1 MDQMNKENSNLGIV
15 KISDEVIG
23 VISAIAASE
32 IDGIVEVDNIK
43 GLTHKIKN
51 KKHLGKA
58 VKVNMDEDAA
68 VIEMAVAVK
77 YGANIP
83 NVVAEVQENIK
94 KTVEAITGLNV
105 KLVNIIVQNIVISKN
120 EEENEI
126 KEK

>member
-1 MDQMNKENSNLGIV
+1 MDQMNKENTNLGIV

-32 IDGIVEVDNIK
+32 IDGIVEVDTK

-51 KKHLGKA
+51 RKHLAKS
-58 VKVNMDEDAA
+58 VKVNMDAEAA
-68 VIEMAVAVK
+68 VIEIGLAVK
-77 YGANIP
+77 YGVNIP
-83 NVVAEVQENIK
+83 SVVVEVQENIK

-105 KLVNIIVQNIVISKN
+105 KLVNVIVQNIVILKN

>member
-1 MDQMNKENSNLGIV
+1 MDQMNKENTNLGIV

-32 IDGIVEVDNIK
+32 IDGIVEVDTK
-43 GLTHKIKN
+43 GLTHKLKN
-51 KKHLGKA
+51 RKHLGKT
-58 VKVNMDEDAA
+58 VKVNMDTDAA
-68 VIEMAVAVK
+68 VIEIAIAVK
-77 YGANIP
+77 YGVNIP
-83 NVVAEVQENIK
+83 GVVAEVQENIK

-105 KLVNIIVQNIVISKN
+105 KLVNVIVQNIVILKN

>member
-1 MDQMNKENSNLGIV
+1 MDQMNKENTNLGIV

-32 IDGIVEVDNIK
+32 IDGIVEVDNTK

-51 KKHLGKA
+51 RKHLGKT

-68 VIEMAVAVK
+68 VIEIAISVK
-77 YGANIP
+77 YGVSIP
-83 NVVAEVQENIK
+83 NVVEEVQENIK

-105 KLVNIIVQNIVISKN
+105 KLVNVMVQNIIILKN

>member
-1 MDQMNKENSNLGIV
+1 MDQMNKENTNLGIV

-32 IDGIVEVDNIK
+32 IDGIVEVDTK
-43 GLTHKIKN
+43 GLAHKIKN
-51 KKHLGKA
+51 RKHLGKS
-58 VKVNMDEDAA
+58 VKVNMDADAA
-68 VIEMAVAVK
+68 VIEIALAVK
-77 YGANIP
+77 YGVNIP
-83 NVVAEVQENIK
+83 SVIAEVQENIK

-105 KLVNIIVQNIVISKN
+105 KLVNVIVQNIIILKN

>member
-1 MDQMNKENSNLGIV
+1 MDQINKENTNLGIV

-32 IDGIVEVDNIK
+32 VDGIVDVDTK

-51 KKHLGKA
+51 RKHMGRT
-58 VKVNMDEDAA
+58 VKVNMEDDAA
-68 VIEMAVAVK
+68 IIEIGVAVK
-77 YGANIP
+77 YGINIP
-83 NVVAEVQENIK
+83 SVVVEAQDNIK
-94 KTVEAITGLNV
+94 RTVEAITGLNV
-105 KLVNIIVQNIVISKN
+105 KFVNIVVQNIIISKN